1 MGQQGQD
8 CKSCDPF
15 LKFHNFVYGKEPLG
29 FDGLSK
35 KCVVKP
41 AVKSSGSSVKPTQ
54 LDDQPEVS
62 DALDSVD
69 WGDGELTDPRIRK
82 SFDAYMVLT
91 EDRTRGQ
98 HRLRETDNR
107 LYLPS

>member
-1 MGQQGQD
+1 MEQKGAD

-15 LKFHNFVYGKEPLG
+15 RKFHNFVYGKVPLAYYE
-29 FDGLSK
+29 LSK
-35 KCVVKP
+35 KCIMKP
-41 AVKSSGSSVKPTQ
+41 AVKPSDVSGKSTQ
-54 LDDQPEVS
+54 IEDQPEVS

-69 WGDGELTDPRIRK
+69 WNGGEPIDPRIRK
-82 SFDAYMVLT
+82 SFDSYMVLT